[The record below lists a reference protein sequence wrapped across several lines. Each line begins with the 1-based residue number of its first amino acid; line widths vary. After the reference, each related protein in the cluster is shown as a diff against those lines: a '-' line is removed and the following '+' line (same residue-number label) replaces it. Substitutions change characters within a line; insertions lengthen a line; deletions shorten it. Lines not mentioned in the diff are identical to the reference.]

1 MSWRA
6 VNNHHAV
13 QIVQPATQGNTPMT
27 TFTAKA
33 STAARTS
40 VAIAFAGAVNM
51 VAANSG
57 GGAVGISA
65 GCGGFTGSVAA

>member
-1 MSWRA
+1 M
-6 VNNHHAV
+6 
-13 QIVQPATQGNTPMT
+13 I